1 VKTDVE
7 ELGPTRVK
15 LTIEVPFDELKGSLD
30 KAYREVARQVRVP
43 GFRPGRVPPRIIDQR
58 FGRGMVLEQAVNDA
72 VPQLYGQ
79 ALQENDVFALGQPE
93 LQITRLDDG
102 KELAF
107 TAEVDV
113 RPRFE
118 IPDLEGLP
126 VTVDTAVVT
135 PDEVEE
141 YIGGLRE
148 RFASLRGV
156 DRPVEDGDYTS
167 IDLAASVDGEPVE
180 DAQVSG
186 YSYEVGSGSLL
197 DGLDEALTGMSAG
210 ESKTFNAELVGGEHG
225 GEPADVTVTVH
236 SVKVKDLPE
245 LDDEF
250 AQSASEYDTLGEF
263 RAGTRGQ
270 LEAMK
275 QMQQVGQARER
286 ALDAVL
292 NQIDIPLPDSMVNS
306 EAQMRRES
314 LDEQLERAGTSM
326 DDYLASSGQSAEQL
340 ENDLTDSAR
349 RSVKAGF
356 VLDQLARQEELN
368 IEQDELNSFVIEQAY
383 RMGVQPDRLAQ
394 ELADRGQIGSVIT
407 EVLRGKALTRLTE
420 HATVTDE
427 AGQPVDVEAA
437 MRPDQDET
445 AEDGSGPEAGSGGE
459 GSAAEGSAAEGSA
472 AEGSA
477 AEGSAA
483 EGSAAEVSAAEG
495 SAAEVSAAE
504 GSAAEGSAA
513 EGSAAEG
520 SAAEGAGVPA
530 APEAS
535 AGDAGA
541 DDAGADDAAAQDG
554 SQDGPADDQPG
565 GSTA

>member
-1 VKTDVE
+1 MKTDVE

-15 LTIEVPFDELKGSLD
+15 LTIEVPFEELKGSLD

-58 FGRGMVLEQAVNDA
+58 FGRGMVLEQAVNEA

-79 ALQENDVFALGQPE
+79 ALQENDVFALGQPDLE
-93 LQITRLDDG
+93 ITKLDDG

-113 RPRFE
+113 RPKFE
-118 IPDLEGLP
+118 IPDLHELP
-126 VTVDTAVVT
+126 VTVETAVVT

-148 RFASLRGV
+148 RFASLKGV
-156 DRPVEDGDYTS
+156 DRAVEDGDYTS
-167 IDLAASVDGEPVE
+167 IDLSASVAGEPVE

-186 YSYEVGSGSLL
+186 YSYQVGSGSLL
-197 DGLDEALTGMSAG
+197 DGLDQALTGMSAG

-225 GEPADVTVTVH
+225 GEQADVTVTVH
-236 SVKVKDLPE
+236 SVKVKELPE

-263 RAGTRGQ
+263 RAGTRSQ
-270 LEAMK
+270 LETMK
-275 QMQQVGQARER
+275 RMQQVGQARER

-292 NQIDIPLPDSMVNS
+292 NKIDIPLPDTMVNS
-306 EAQMRRES
+306 EIEMRHQS

-340 ENDLTDSAR
+340 ETDITDSAR

-407 EVLRGKALTRLTE
+407 EVLRGKSLTLITE
-420 HATVTDE
+420 RATVTDE
-427 AGQPVDVEAA
+427 AGQPVDIEAA
-437 MRPDQDET
+437 MRPEGSDEV
-445 AEDGSGPEAGSGGE
+445 AEAAGSE
-459 GSAAEGSAAEGSA
+459 AAGASGDAASGDA
-472 AEGSA
+472 A
-477 AEGSAA
+477 
-483 EGSAAEVSAAEG
+483 
-495 SAAEVSAAE
+495 
-504 GSAAEGSAA
+504 
-513 EGSAAEG
+513 
-520 SAAEGAGVPA
+520 SAAEGASAEAGPAPEAGAGEAGAGEAGAEVAAAPGGSAKKASGKKASARKASARKATVPA
-530 APEAS
+530 AS
-535 AGDAGA
+535 ATE
-541 DDAGADDAAAQDG
+541 DG
-554 SQDGPADDQPG
+554 SDEDGAADGEPG

>member
-15 LTIEVPFDELKGSLD
+15 LTIEVPFEELKGSLD
-30 KAYREVARQVRVP
+30 KAYREVGRQVRVP

-58 FGRGMVLEQAVNDA
+58 FGRGVVLEQAVNEA

-79 ALQENDVFALGQPE
+79 ALQENDVFALGQPDLE
-93 LQITRLDDG
+93 ITKLDDG

-113 RPRFE
+113 RPKFE
-118 IPDLEGLP
+118 IPDLTGLP

-148 RFASLRGV
+148 RFASLKGV
-156 DRPVEDGDYTS
+156 DRPVEEGDFTS
-167 IDLAASVDGEPVE
+167 IDLSASVDGEPVD

-186 YSYEVGSGSLL
+186 YSYQVGSGSLL

-210 ESKTFNAELVGGEHG
+210 ETTSFNAELVGGEHG
-225 GEPADVTVTVH
+225 GEQADVTVTVH
-236 SVKVKDLPE
+236 SVKVKELPE

-263 RAGTRGQ
+263 RAGTRAQ

-275 QMQQVGQARER
+275 RMQQVGQARER
-286 ALDAVL
+286 ALDSVL
-292 NQIDIPLPDSMVNS
+292 AKIDIPLPDSMVTS
-306 EAQMRRES
+306 ETEMRRES
-314 LDEQLERAGTSM
+314 LDEQLERAGTTM
-326 DDYLASSGQSAEQL
+326 DAYLASSGQTAEQV
-340 ENDLTDSAR
+340 ETDMEDSAR

-356 VLDQLARQEELN
+356 VLDQLARQEEMG
-368 IEQDELNSFVIEQAY
+368 IEQDELNSFVVEQAY

-407 EVLRGKALTRLTE
+407 EVLRGKALTLITE
-420 HATVTDE
+420 RATVTDE
-427 AGQPVDVEAA
+427 AGQPVDVSAPLQPDETTETSEAA
-437 MRPDQDET
+437 D
-445 AEDGSGPEAGSGGE
+445 AEAGPADEAGDSPADTT
-459 GSAAEGSAAEGSA
+459 AAEAS
-472 AEGSA
+472 
-477 AEGSAA
+477 
-483 EGSAAEVSAAEG
+483 
-495 SAAEVSAAE
+495 
-504 GSAAEGSAA
+504 
-513 EGSAAEG
+513 
-520 SAAEGAGVPA
+520 

-535 AGDAGA
+535 APEASA
-541 DDAGADDAAAQDG
+541 AEASAPKARTRKPRAPKAKAAQAKAAQASAG
-554 SQDGPADDQPG
+554 NAEEGPAGDEPG
-565 GSTA
+565 DSTA

>member
-15 LTIEVPFDELKGSLD
+15 LTIEVPFEELKGSLD
-30 KAYREVARQVRVP
+30 KAYREVSRQVRVP

-72 VPQLYGQ
+72 VPQFYGQ
-79 ALQENDVFALGQPE
+79 ALQDNDVFALGQPDLE
-93 LQITRLDDG
+93 ITKLDDG

-118 IPDLEGLP
+118 IPDLHGLP
-126 VTVDTAVVT
+126 VTVETAVVT

-167 IDLAASVDGEPVE
+167 IDLSASVDGEPVE

-186 YSYEVGSGSLL
+186 YSYQVGSSSLL

-210 ESKTFNAELVGGEHG
+210 ESTTFSAELVGGEHG
-225 GEPADVTVTVH
+225 GELADVTVTVH
-236 SVKVKDLPE
+236 SVKVKELPE

-263 RAGTRGQ
+263 RAGTRAQ
-270 LEAMK
+270 LETMK
-275 QMQQVGQARER
+275 RMQQVGQARER

-292 NQIDIPLPDSMVNS
+292 SKIEIPLPDSMVSS
-306 EAQMRRES
+306 EAEMRRES
-314 LDEQLERAGTSM
+314 LDEQLELAGTSM
-326 DDYLASSGQSAEQL
+326 GDYLASAGQSAEQV
-340 ENDLTDSAR
+340 ETDLLGSAR

-407 EVLRGKALTRLTE
+407 EVLRGKALTLITE
-420 HATVTDE
+420 RATVTDE
-427 AGQPVDVEAA
+427 AGQPVDIEAA
-437 MRPDQDET
+437 MRPDQAEEADASAEAAEAGAAEASAAGAGAAEASAAEAGAAEASAAEAGAAEAGAAEASAAEASA
-445 AEDGSGPEAGSGGE
+445 AEDG
-459 GSAAEGSAAEGSA
+459 
-472 AEGSA
+472 
-477 AEGSAA
+477 
-483 EGSAAEVSAAEG
+483 
-495 SAAEVSAAE
+495 
-504 GSAAEGSAA
+504 
-513 EGSAAEG
+513 
-520 SAAEGAGVPA
+520 

-535 AGDAGA
+535 AKKAGGRKKSGAAKGAAVKASAGA
-541 DDAGADDAAAQDG
+541 AEG
-554 SQDGPADDQPG
+554 SPAEDGPAAAETG
-565 GSTA
+565 GATA

>member
-15 LTIEVPFDELKGSLD
+15 LTIEVPFEELKGSLD

-79 ALQENDVFALGQPE
+79 ALQENDVFALGQPDLE
-93 LQITRLDDG
+93 ITKLDDG

-113 RPRFE
+113 RPKFE
-118 IPDLEGLP
+118 IPDLHELP
-126 VTVDTAVVT
+126 VTVETAVVT

-148 RFASLRGV
+148 RFASLKGV

-167 IDLAASVDGEPVE
+167 IDLSASVAGEPVE

-186 YSYEVGSGSLL
+186 YSYQVGSGSLL

-210 ESKTFNAELVGGEHG
+210 ESTTFNAELVGGEHG
-225 GEPADVTVTVH
+225 GEQAEVTVTVH
-236 SVKVKDLPE
+236 SVKVKELPE

-263 RAGTRGQ
+263 RAGTRSQ

-275 QMQQVGQARER
+275 RMQQVGQARER

-292 NQIDIPLPDSMVNS
+292 SKIDIPLPDTMVNS
-306 EAQMRRES
+306 EIEMRHQS

-340 ENDLTDSAR
+340 ETDITDSAR

-407 EVLRGKALTRLTE
+407 EVLRGKSLTLITE
-420 HATVTDE
+420 RATVTDE
-427 AGQPVDVEAA
+427 AGQPVDIEAA
-437 MRPDQDET
+437 MRPEGADEAAEADASAAGSET
-445 AEDGSGPEAGSGGE
+445 AGASGDEASAAEASGDEAGGAEAVQAPEAGAGE
-459 GSAAEGSAAEGSA
+459 
-472 AEGSA
+472 
-477 AEGSAA
+477 
-483 EGSAAEVSAAEG
+483 
-495 SAAEVSAAE
+495 
-504 GSAAEGSAA
+504 
-513 EGSAAEG
+513 
-520 SAAEGAGVPA
+520 AG

-535 AGDAGA
+535 PKKASARKASARKAGA
-541 DDAGADDAAAQDG
+541 RKARVPAGRATEDG
-554 SQDGPADDQPG
+554 SDEDGPADGEPG